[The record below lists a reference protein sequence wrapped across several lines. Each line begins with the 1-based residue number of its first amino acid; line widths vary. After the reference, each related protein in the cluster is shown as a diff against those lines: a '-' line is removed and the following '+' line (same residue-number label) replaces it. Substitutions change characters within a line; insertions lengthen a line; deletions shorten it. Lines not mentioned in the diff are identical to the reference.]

1 MPGGRKGRDWAPG
14 LNGNIRKGGMDG
26 RMRGSRRMG
35 VHALTC
41 TGREIA
47 VEKSRG
53 TESLA
58 PARGT
63 RMRAEECG
71 KGAKR

>member
-1 MPGGRKGRDWAPG
+1 MRGGRKGRDWAPG

-26 RMRGSRRMG
+26 RMRGSRRTC

-41 TGREIA
+41 AGREIA
-47 VEKSRG
+47 VEEWRP
-53 TESLA
+53 ESLA
-58 PARGT
+58 PVRGT

-71 KGAKR
+71 KGTKR